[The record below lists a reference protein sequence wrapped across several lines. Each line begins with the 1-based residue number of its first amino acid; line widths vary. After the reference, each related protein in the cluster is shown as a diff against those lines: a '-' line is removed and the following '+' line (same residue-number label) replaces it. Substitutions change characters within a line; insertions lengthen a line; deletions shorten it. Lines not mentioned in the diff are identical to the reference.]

1 MVNIPS
7 IDISDIGG
15 NQRVDVE
22 FEDPK
27 TALHILIDEME
38 TILEGHSSR
47 RFKLKT
53 KGRKKI

>member
-1 MVNIPS
+1 VVNIPS

-38 TILEGHSSR
+38 TILEGHSS
-47 RFKLKT
+47 
-53 KGRKKI
+53 